1 MPQPL
6 SDLMKEYKKWC
17 NENKKEQTFV
27 FGGASPFADSN
38 IDRYFKE
45 KCAEANIK
53 KIRIHDFR
61 HSHASLLIS
70 KGASIVAV
78 AKRYFAAE
86 FVEFEDFAFFVAQ
99 LGFEPF
105 ALVFV

>member
-1 MPQPL
+1 
-6 SDLMKEYKKWC
+6 MKDYKSWYV
-17 NENKKEQTFV
+17 ENKKETGFV

-38 IDRYFKE
+38 IDRSFKE
-45 KCAEANIK
+45 KCNEATVK

-78 AKRYFAAE
+78 AKR
-86 FVEFEDFAFFVAQ
+86 
-99 LGFEPF
+99 LGHKDIEQTLNTYSHLFKSDEES
-105 ALVFV
+105 LLGKLNTVKI